1 MTDAIRIDIDDAG
14 VLAALE
20 QLRARAAD
28 LKPVLADIGEHLAET
43 TKRRFGAST
52 GPDGRRWAPNS
63 SVTILQYLGR
73 YKGSYTKKGALSSK
87 GAARQAGKKPLIGE
101 SKALSKNIYY
111 RLTGDGVEVGST
123 RIYAAVQQFGAKM
136 GEFGRYSQVARVRK
150 YGLHDFR
157 GAAGTKKGFP
167 IPWGDIPPR
176 PFLGLSEQDRADLLD
191 ILAEYLSEA

>member
-28 LKPVLADIGEHLAET
+28 LKPALADIGELLAES

-52 GPDGRRWAPNS
+52 GPDGRRWAQNS
-63 SVTILQYLGR
+63 QVTILQYLGR

-87 GAARQAGKKPLIGE
+87 GAARSASKKPLIGE
-101 SKALSKNIYY
+101 TRSLSTQIYY
-111 RLTGDGVEVGST
+111 RLTGDGVEVGSPM
-123 RIYAAVQQFGAKM
+123 IYAAVQQFGARAKA
-136 GEFGRYSQVARVRK
+136 FGRA
-150 YGLHDFR
+150 
-157 GAAGTKKGFP
+157 
-167 IPWGDIPPR
+167 PWGDIPAR

-191 ILAEYLSEA
+191 LLADYLADV